1 MLLHIMTTA
10 VFLLTLYLT
19 NGLFA
24 AVVLT
29 VLTTTIIYPLDLF
42 PTIQSDIEDRF
53 YLQLQFRFMFV
64 LTFRVF
70 TVLFEV
76 VF

>member
-1 MLLHIMTTA
+1 MTTA
-10 VFLLTLYLT
+10 VLLLYLT

-29 VLTTTIIYPLDLF
+29 VLTTTIISSLDLF

-53 YLQLQFRFMFV
+53 YLQLQCRFMFV